1 MKRSLLAFAAVL
13 LPLASAALLSASGP
27 APGPGAVL
35 AMHEDL
41 FAALD
46 RGDVEAVRGHLG
58 EASMGGDWTA
68 AGGWSEPP
76 GFLAWAT
83 EGAGKGFSVT
93 SREDGLRALLAW
105 GAEGS
110 KEGGGWTTR
119 ITHAWS
125 DCRSADLSFAALE
138 FERTRTVGGAT
149 ETARY
154 RSTSLVSHDGK
165 RWKLW
170 LFHASRV

>member
-1 MKRSLLAFAAVL
+1 MKRPFLAFAAL
-13 LPLASAALLSASGP
+13 LPLASTALISGAAPAS
-27 APGPGAVL
+27 GPGAVL
-35 AMHEDL
+35 AMHEEL

-46 RGDVEAVRGHLG
+46 RGDVEAVRAHLG
-58 EASMGGDWTA
+58 QTPMGADWTA
-68 AGGWSEPP
+68 AGGWTEPP

-83 EGAGKGFSVT
+83 EGGGKGFSAT

-105 GAEGS
+105 GGEGS
-110 KEGGGWTTR
+110 KGGDGWTTK

-138 FERTRTVGGAT
+138 FERTRTVGGTT

-154 RSTSLVSHDGK
+154 RSTSLVSHDGE
-165 RWKLW
+165 RWVLW